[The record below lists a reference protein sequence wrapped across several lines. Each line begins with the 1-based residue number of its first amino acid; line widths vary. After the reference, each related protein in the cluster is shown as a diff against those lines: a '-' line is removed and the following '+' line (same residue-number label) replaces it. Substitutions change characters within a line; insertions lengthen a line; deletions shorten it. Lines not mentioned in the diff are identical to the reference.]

1 MLPLMLE
8 GKSIWITRP
17 AGQAESLVKSLEE
30 SGARPSL
37 LPMLAIS
44 PIALN
49 ENIKATLLSLDQYD
63 LLFLVSTNAAS
74 LGMELIH
81 NYWPQFPDQLAIYS
95 VGPTT
100 ARVIE
105 SYGLKAEYPVERMSS
120 EGLLALASL
129 AQLEGKKALIVRGAG
144 GRELL
149 ATALR
154 EQGALVD
161 YLELYQRTMP
171 EYGHGHLA
179 NSLYNEPPAAVIVTS
194 AEALAN
200 FSALLRRD
208 NVNAESVPLFVSSPR
223 IAENAAELGFVQTIT
238 MSGADDRAIIESL
251 ETHLH

>member
-1 MLPLMLE
+1 MLE

-17 AGQAESLVKSLEE
+17 EGQAESLVKSLEKR
-30 SGARPSL
+30 GARPRL

-44 PIALN
+44 PIALD

-63 LLFLVSTNAAS
+63 LLFFISTNAAS
-74 LGMELIH
+74 MGMELIH
-81 NYWPQFPDQLAIYS
+81 DYWPQFPDQLAIYS

-100 ARVIE
+100 AGVIE

-129 AQLEGKKALIVRGAG
+129 AQLEDKKALIVRGVG

-154 EQGALVD
+154 EQGAWVD

-171 EYGHGHLA
+171 TYEPGQLS
-179 NSLYNEPPAAVIVTS
+179 NSLTNEPPAAVIVTS

-208 NVNAESVPLFVSSPR
+208 NISADAVPLFVSSAR
-223 IAENAAELGFVQTIT
+223 IAGNAAEFGFRKTIT

>member
-63 LLFLVSTNAAS
+63 LLFFISTNAAS

-161 YLELYQRTMP
+161 YLELYQRTML

>member
-1 MLPLMLE
+1 MLE

-30 SGARPSL
+30 AGARPGL

-44 PIALN
+44 PVALD
-49 ENIKATLLSLDQYD
+49 ENIKATILSVDQYD
-63 LLFLVSTNAAS
+63 LLFFISTNAAT

-81 NYWPQFPDQLAIYS
+81 NYWPQFPEQLAIYS

-129 AQLEGKKALIVRGAG
+129 AQLEGKKALIVRGVG

-149 ATALR
+149 ASALR
-154 EQGALVD
+154 ERGVLVD

-171 EYGHGHLA
+171 AYEPGHLA
-179 NSLYNEPPAAVIVTS
+179 NGLASDPPAAVIVTS

-200 FSALLRRD
+200 FSALLQRD
-208 NVNAESVPLFVSSPR
+208 NVSAESVPLFVSSPR
-223 IAENAAELGFVQTIT
+223 IAENATELGFLKTIT

-251 ETHLH
+251 KTHLH

>member
-1 MLPLMLE
+1 MLE
-8 GKSIWITRP
+8 GKAIWITRP
-17 AGQAESLVKSLEE
+17 AGQAEGLVASLEK
-30 SGARPSL
+30 SGARPRL

-44 PIALN
+44 PLALD
-49 ENIKATLLSLDQYD
+49 EKIKATLLSLDQYD
-63 LLFLVSTNAAS
+63 LLFFISTNAAS

-105 SYGLKAEYPVERMSS
+105 SYGLQAEYPFERMSS
-120 EGLLALASL
+120 EGLLALESL
-129 AQLEGKKALIVRGAG
+129 ARLEGKKALIVRGVG

-161 YLELYQRTMP
+161 YLELYERTIP
-171 EYGHGHLA
+171 EYEAGQLA
-179 NSLYNEPPAAVIVTS
+179 TSLINDPPAAVIVTS

-208 NVNAESVPLFVSSPR
+208 NAHAESVPVFVSSAR
-223 IAENAAELGFVQTIT
+223 IAHSAAELGFGKTIT
-238 MSGADDRAIIESL
+238 MSGADDSAIIESL
-251 ETHLH
+251 EKHLH